1 MFARREDI
9 LKPTT
14 RPQLAIII
22 PACNEEACIGPVL
35 DELLAAIDRDK
46 FAVAVGVNGS
56 SDRTAEIARERG
68 VFVSETDQRGYGYG
82 CQGAIDLVTGALPEL
97 RAYIF
102 LAGDGASDPHD
113 LRTLVSAYEQ

>member
-46 FAVAVGVNGS
+46 PPRPLRIQS
-56 SDRTAEIARERG
+56 SE
-68 VFVSETDQRGYGYG
+68 S
-82 CQGAIDLVTGALPEL
+82 AIVDENA
-97 RAYIF
+97 AMI
-102 LAGDGASDPHD
+102 
-113 LRTLVSAYEQ
+113 